1 MHNQV
6 IKIPN
11 YFMISINDR
20 KFINNWIDVIFR
32 IEYSNEISVN
42 KNTGVF
48 NTIVIFFNFC
58 KNLVVGHSSKISS
71 FILFTFSFY
80 VLCSKLKF
88 KNHHTN
94 RKWKNQHTP
103 KWQQRSKYHVL
114 SGFWSIITY
123 TNTPKRKLQGI
134 RSGRRKH
141 IASNF

>member
-6 IKIPN
+6 IKISN
-11 YFMISINDR
+11 YFMILINDR
-20 KFINNWIDVIFR
+20 KFMNNWIDVKSQWTKIL
-32 IEYSNEISVN
+32 ECLD
-42 KNTGVF
+42 
-48 NTIVIFFNFC
+48 TIVIVFNFC

-103 KWQQRSKYHVL
+103 TWQQRSKYHVL

-134 RSGRRKH
+134 WSGRRKR